1 MGFSC
6 IQVSSRLSF
15 VWHSA
20 TRPHT
25 ACGDFLQ
32 PSTSET
38 GSMAFSDSQ
47 EHWPSPGEVM
57 SSRADRLGEVLTR
70 RSSIDCFVLHA
81 RWRLLGFAA
90 AGAKTKSC

>member
-1 MGFSC
+1 MGLSC

-38 GSMAFSDSQ
+38 GSMAFSDAQGQWS
-47 EHWPSPGEVM
+47 SPGKAM

-70 RSSIDCFVLHA
+70 RSSIDCFVLPP
-81 RWRLLGFAA
+81 R
-90 AGAKTKSC
+90 